1 MTFEEEREKAV
12 AVMPQEFRV
21 KEFQSLQT
29 SDGLAFRAI
38 VTYRGVEV
46 GTVENTGTGGPDTMR
61 LLPGEALNAWRATV
75 ALVKGEGVSQPEEMA
90 CDALLT
96 REGF

>member
-1 MTFEEEREKAV
+1 MTFEEQREKAV

-21 KEFQSLQT
+21 TEFKSLQT

-38 VTYRGVEV
+38 VTYRGVEA
-46 GTVENTGTGGPDTMR
+46 GTIENTGTGGPDNMR
-61 LLPGEALNAWRATV
+61 LLPGEARDAWRATV
-75 ALVKGEGVSQPEEMA
+75 ALIEGEGVSQPEEAA